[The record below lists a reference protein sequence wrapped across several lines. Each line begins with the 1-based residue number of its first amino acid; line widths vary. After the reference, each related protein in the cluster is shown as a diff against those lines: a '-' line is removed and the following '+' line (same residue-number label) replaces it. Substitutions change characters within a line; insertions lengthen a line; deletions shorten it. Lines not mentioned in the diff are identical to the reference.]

1 MDLTNDSY
9 TIVFHIGDKTERY
22 FRDARNAQDTR
33 CWVKVSTRGKEF
45 RATAE
50 QVLNHLLPA
59 LAGLHPRLT
68 VEVQHHPGMKARDAR
83 EAGTTQAGPTAPSTP
98 L

>member
-9 TIVFHIGDKTERY
+9 TVVFHIGDKTERY
-22 FRDARNAQDTR
+22 FRDARNPRDNQ
-33 CWVKVSTRGKEF
+33 CWVKISTQGNEF

-59 LAGLHPRLT
+59 LAGLHPQLT
-68 VEVQHHPGMKARDAR
+68 VEVQHHPGMTAR
-83 EAGTTQAGPTAPSTP
+83 EASRTKNDASD
-98 L
+98 

>member
-1 MDLTNDSY
+1 MNLTNDSY

-22 FRDARNAQDTR
+22 FRDARGAHDTR
-33 CWVKVSTRGKEF
+33 PWVKVSVRGNEF

-59 LAGLHPRLT
+59 LAGLQPRLT
-68 VEVQHHPGMKARDAR
+68 VEVQHHPGMTAR
-83 EAGTTQAGPTAPSTP
+83 EASETKNDASD
-98 L
+98 

>member
-9 TIVFHIGDKTERY
+9 TVVFHIGDKTERY
-22 FRDARNAQDTR
+22 FRDARHARDKR
-33 CWVKVSTRGKEF
+33 CWVKVSTRGTEF

-68 VEVQHHPGMKARDAR
+68 VEVQHHQGVKARERLPATGR
-83 EAGTTQAGPTAPSTP
+83 GEAGADDPRG
-98 L
+98 